1 MEASVMNGSSNTA
14 KEHMELELSALN
26 SMLSSKECFF
36 SVAAVNPPAGIF
48 SCQENR
54 LIFNEAMNY
63 FYNTGHVPDSAAI
76 YENLILKQNSQEL
89 RKHLSENI
97 LNADW
102 VRNTGDAIKLLTEIK
117 IEREV
122 RDFIRTTRETGLDFA
137 MGLVE
142 YVNSNLQENIGGCMK
157 EVKNINTGE
166 DTLREVQDAMNGK
179 SNQYIRTL
187 IPDLDNNI
195 MGIPKNHIT
204 VIAARPGM
212 GKTDFMLQ
220 LMRNFIKQGLKPAI
234 FSLEMEAGSL
244 FVRNISEAARIDSLR
259 IEKGEVN
266 DAEFKMLIEAAKL
279 YCIDDY
285 VVDDNAL
292 ETPETIKAKINYWR
306 LRHKVDVIMI
316 DYMTLIKTNYQQ
328 ERYDLEV
335 GSLVRDLRVFAK
347 KTGIP
352 IIILS
357 QLNRDSEKRLNHRPQ
372 ISDLRESGSIEQE
385 AKLVLM
391 LYRPIEY
398 GIDPFEGKQCTYYD
412 MLGNPLKAEDY
423 MEVIIA
429 KARSGRTGLVTV
441 QYLRPIHRIE
451 SVKSV
456 KP

>member
-1 MEASVMNGSSNTA
+1 MNGNSNTA
-14 KEHMELELSALN
+14 KDHMALELSALN

-54 LIFNEAMNY
+54 FIFNEAMSY
-63 FYNTGHVPDSAAI
+63 FFNTGHVPDSASV
-76 YENLILKQNSQEL
+76 YENLILNQSTPEL
-89 RKHLSENI
+89 RKHLRENI
-97 LNADW
+97 LNAEW

-122 RDFIRTTRETGLDFA
+122 RDFIKTTRDTGLDFA

-142 YVNSNLQENIGGCMK
+142 YINSNLQENIGGCMK
-157 EVKNINTGE
+157 EIKNINTGE
-166 DTLREVQDAMNGK
+166 DALREVDNAMKGK
-179 SNQYIRTL
+179 PNQYIRTL
-187 IPDLDNNI
+187 IPELDKNV

-234 FSLEMEAGSL
+234 FSLEMEAESL
-244 FVRNISEAARIDSLR
+244 FVRNISEAACIDSLR
-259 IEKGEVN
+259 IEKGEIN
-266 DAEFKMLIEAAKL
+266 DAEFKMLVEAAKP
-279 YCIDDY
+279 YAVDDY
-285 VVDDNAL
+285 VIDDNAL

-316 DYMTLIKTNYQQ
+316 DYMTLIKTHYQQ

-335 GSLVRDLRVFAK
+335 GALVRDLRVFAK

-391 LYRPIEY
+391 LYRPIDY
-398 GIDPFEGKQCTYYD
+398 GIDPFEGKQFTYYD
-412 MLGNPLKAEDY
+412 MLGNLLKADEY
-423 MEVIIA
+423 LEILIA
-429 KARSGRTGLVTV
+429 KARSGRTGMVPV
-441 QYLRPIHRIE
+441 RYLRPVHRIE
-451 SVKSV
+451 SVNAIKN
-456 KP
+456 